1 MNTDRAGLKL
11 GAYTAAM
18 VKFPTVAGPMTLNE
32 RPFVARQLFWHV
44 CFLFFGVY
52 IREEHSGYGIVL
64 QVIDIP
70 YLYKWITSAFTM
82 EKSSSWCLFG
92 CPQCP
97 AIVMVFYVSLVKQV
111 FTVWTWDRCI
121 KVWEL
126 EWEIIWWYLILRL
139 DPFVYIYTY
148 TIILL
153 YMFLDH
159 HPIYVY
165 IYICIYVYIYVYI
178 YMYMI
183 IYTPGICILSL
194 TQVSM
199 VVFLQTAC
207 AA

>member
-97 AIVMVFYVSLVKQV
+97 AIVMVFYVSLVKTSFHRLNMRQV
-111 FTVWTWDRCI
+111 HQGLRAWMGNYLVVPNFETRP
-121 KVWEL
+121 
-126 EWEIIWWYLILRL
+126 IW
-139 DPFVYIYTY
+139 YTY
-148 TIILL
+148 THTL
-153 YMFLDH
+153 
-159 HPIYVY
+159 
-165 IYICIYVYIYVYI
+165 
-178 YMYMI
+178 
-183 IYTPGICILSL
+183 
-194 TQVSM
+194 
-199 VVFLQTAC
+199 
-207 AA
+207 